1 MNAIND
7 DYSLLNK
14 KVFNNRVLNGNVVN
28 KKSLIHLLFLTLLAL
43 FLVFF
48 NNDVFSQDSSQSIE
62 KTASTLENIQKLPS
76 LSALQVTT
84 GIDGSQEYSVSIQIL
99 AIMTALSFIPALL
112 LMTTSFTRIIIVFAI
127 LRQALGLQQ
136 SPSNQI
142 LIGMTLFLT
151 LFIMAPVFDQVN
163 VQALQPYV
171 NEEINSQ
178 EAIERTIKPFHTF
191 MMAQTRESDL
201 KLFMDISNTNG
212 INTAEDVP
220 MTVLIPSFITS
231 ELKTAFQIGFIIFIP
246 FLVIDIVVAS
256 VLMAMGMMMLSPLII
271 SLPFKI
277 MLFVLVDGWA
287 MLMGTLAASY
297 GVLQ

>member
-1 MNAIND
+1 M
-7 DYSLLNK
+7 
-14 KVFNNRVLNGNVVN
+14 
-28 KKSLIHLLFLTLLAL
+28 
-43 FLVFF
+43 
-48 NNDVFSQDSSQSIE
+48 
-62 KTASTLENIQKLPS
+62 
-76 LSALQVTT
+76 TT
-84 GIDGSQEYSVSIQIL
+84 GTDGSQEYSVSIQIL
-99 AIMTALSFIPALL
+99 AIMTALSFIPAIL

-151 LFIMAPVFDQVN
+151 LFIMAPVFERVN
-163 VQALQPYV
+163 EQALQPYV
-171 NEEINSQ
+171 NEEISSK
-178 EAIERTIKPFHTF
+178 EAIERTIKPFHAF

-201 KLFMDISNTNG
+201 KLFMDISDTNG

-220 MTVLIPSFITS
+220 MVVLIPSFITS